1 MLFYNHIKQKPRKVT
16 KKMGYMQVFVG
27 KNSFFLT
34 FNKFSYVRVSGNYWQ
49 AERMRHPLS
58 SMYA

>member
-1 MLFYNHIKQKPRKVT
+1 
-16 KKMGYMQVFVG
+16 MQVFVG
-27 KNSFFLT
+27 KKSFFLT